1 MADPTTSVS
10 IPDLSDIESEFKGEI
25 LRPGTPA
32 FGESRYI
39 FNTRWVGRD
48 PALIVKPKNTEEVAS
63 VMRYASA
70 RGIPVGIRS
79 GGGHGVDGSA
89 MPEGQLV
96 IDLSAFKDIEF
107 DLETLQVTLGP
118 GVVLG
123 EMDTASEAHGLV
135 VPAGTVSN
143 TGVAGLALGGG
154 VGYNMRRFGA
164 TVDSM
169 LSCEVVTAD
178 GRVVTASKTENPDL
192 FWALRGAGHNY
203 GVVTSLTFQAHKAGP
218 IVGGGAV
225 IYHLEDAPAVLK
237 KLREYMKTAPRE
249 LSMIA
254 ALVPTPPMPGVP
266 EEYYGVVKMSLLTV
280 YTGDLANLD
289 SVVGELAAL
298 GTPAAVA
305 VQPMPWHI
313 VNSILDEAAPYGRRV
328 HTRGGYFEALT
339 DEIIEI
345 TTSRAAIAPPPEV
358 PGPSTVQNIWF
369 MGGAISEDFD
379 EDSVSFSRE
388 GAGIF
393 WESVAQWDS
402 PENDDTF
409 AAWVDGN
416 GDTLQPLMLGNG
428 YCNLT
433 TDRGPEWLSRLYGK
447 PAKWERLV
455 DLKTKWDPQNLFR
468 FNKNIKPKGA

>member
-1 MADPTTSVS
+1 MANQY
-10 IPDLSDIESEFKGEI
+10 PDLSDLETEFKGEI
-25 LRPGTPA
+25 FRPGDEG
-32 FGESRYI
+32 FKKSRYI
-39 FNTRWVGRD
+39 FNTRWVGHD
-48 PALIVKPKNTEEVAS
+48 PAAIVRPRDVEEVAS

-79 GGGHGVDGSA
+79 GGGHGVDGTA

-96 IDLSAFKDIEF
+96 IDLSAFKQLDF

-118 GVVLG
+118 GITLG

-143 TGVAGLALGGG
+143 TGVAGLTLGGG

-164 TVDSM
+164 TVDSL

-178 GRVVTASKTENPDL
+178 GRVVTASETENPDL

-203 GVVTSLTFQAHKAGP
+203 GVVTSFTFQAHKAGP
-218 IVGGGAV
+218 IVAGGV
-225 IYHLEDAPAVLK
+225 VLYHLEDAPEVLK
-237 KLREYMKTAPRE
+237 KLRVHMKTAPRE
-249 LSMIA
+249 LCVIA
-254 ALVPTPPMPGVP
+254 ALVPTPPMPGIP
-266 EEYYGVVKMSLLTV
+266 EEYYGVIQMSLLTV
-280 YTGDLANLD
+280 YTGDLGNLD
-289 SVVGELAAL
+289 SIVGGLAAL

-328 HTRGGYFEALT
+328 HTRGGYFATLT
-339 DEIIEI
+339 DEIIDI
-345 TTSRAAIAPPPEV
+345 TTSHAAIAPPPEV

-369 MGGAISEDFD
+369 LGGAISEDFD

-388 GAGIF
+388 GAEIF
-393 WESVAQWDS
+393 WECVGQWDR
-402 PENDDTF
+402 PENDETF
-409 AAWVDGN
+409 VGWVN
-416 GDTLQPLMLGNG
+416 GTGDALDPLMLGNG

-433 TDRGPEWLSRLYGK
+433 TDRGPGWLSKLYGK
-447 PAKWERLV
+447 PEKWERLV
-455 DLKTKWDPQNLFR
+455 ELKTKWDPQNLFR
-468 FNKNIKPKGA
+468 FNKNIKPKAA